1 MIKEACVGSFN
12 EAKIAI
18 INGANRVELCENL
31 EVGGTTP
38 SYGMIKKCVGDLEVP
53 TLVMIRPRGGNF
65 NYSIDEIEIMKEDII
80 NCKKLGVIGV
90 VFGVLNS
97 DNTVDYKLLKEL
109 VEISKPME
117 ITFHKAIDEVE
128 NPVAEIEKFIEL
140 GITRILTSG
149 KKETALEG
157 QELLNEMLKASQN
170 KIKIVV
176 AGKVTKDNLE
186 VVSQKIPSSEFHG
199 KRIV

>member
-38 SYGMIKKCVGDLEVP
+38 SYGMIKKCIKDLEVP
-53 TLVMIRPRGGNF
+53 TLVMIRPRGGGF
-65 NYSIDEIEIMKEDII
+65 NYSIDEIEIMKEDIL
-80 NCKKLGVIGV
+80 NCKKLGVVGV
-90 VFGVLNS
+90 VFGVLKA
-97 DNTVDYKLLKEL
+97 DNTVDYELLKEL

-128 NPVAEIEKFIEL
+128 NPVKEIEKFIEL

-149 KKETALEG
+149 KKDTALEG
-157 QELLNEMLKASQN
+157 QLLLNEMLKASQN

-186 VVSQKIPSSEFHG
+186 TISQNIPSSEFHG

>member
-38 SYGMIKKCVGDLEVP
+38 SYGMIKKCIKDLEVP
-53 TLVMIRPRGGNF
+53 TLVMIRPRGGDF
-65 NYSIDEIEIMKEDII
+65 NYSIDEIEIMKEDIL
-80 NCKKLGVIGV
+80 NCKKLGVVGV
-90 VFGVLNS
+90 VFGVLKA
-97 DNTVDYKLLKEL
+97 DNTVDYELLKEL

-128 NPVAEIEKFIEL
+128 NPVKEIEKFIEL

-149 KKETALEG
+149 KKDTALEG
-157 QELLNEMLKASQN
+157 QLLLNEMLKASQN

-186 VVSQKIPSSEFHG
+186 MISQTIPSSEFHG

>member
-18 INGANRVELCENL
+18 ANGANRVELCENL

-38 SYGMIKKCVGDLEVP
+38 SYGMIKKCVKDLEVP
-53 TLVMIRPRGGNF
+53 TLVMIRPRGGDF
-65 NYSIDEIEIMKEDII
+65 NYSTDEIEIMKEDII

-90 VFGVLNS
+90 VFGVLKA
-97 DNTVDYKLLKEL
+97 DNTVDYELLKEL
-109 VEISKPME
+109 VEISRPME

-128 NPVAEIEKFIEL
+128 NPIAEIEKFIEL
-140 GITRILTSG
+140 GITRVLTSG
-149 KKETALEG
+149 KKDTALEG
-157 QELLNEMLKASQN
+157 KEMLNKMLKASQN

-176 AGKVTKDNLE
+176 AGKVTKDNIE
-186 VVSQKIPSSEFHG
+186 VVSKKIPSCEFHG

>member
-1 MIKEACVGSFN
+1 MIKEACVGSFT

-18 INGANRVELCENL
+18 INGATRVELCENL

-38 SYGMIKKCVGDLEVP
+38 SYGMIKKCVKDLEVP
-53 TLVMIRPRGGNF
+53 TLVMIRPRGGDF
-65 NYSIDEIEIMKEDII
+65 NYSKDEIEVMKEDII
-80 NCKKLGVIGV
+80 NCKNLGVVGV

-128 NPVAEIEKFIEL
+128 NPVADIEKFIEL

-157 QELLNEMLKASQN
+157 QVLLNEMLKASHN

-186 VVSQKIPSSEFHG
+186 IVSQKIPSSEFHG

>member
-157 QELLNEMLKASQN
+157 QELLNKMLKASQN

>member
-38 SYGMIKKCVGDLEVP
+38 SYGMIKKCIKDLEVP
-53 TLVMIRPRGGNF
+53 TLVMIRPRGGDF
-65 NYSIDEIEIMKEDII
+65 NYSIDEIEIMKEDIL
-80 NCKKLGVIGV
+80 NCKKLGVVGV
-90 VFGVLNS
+90 VFGVLKA
-97 DNTVDYKLLKEL
+97 DNTVDYELLKEL

-128 NPVAEIEKFIEL
+128 NPVKEIEKFIEL

-149 KKETALEG
+149 KKDTALEG
-157 QELLNEMLKASQN
+157 QLLLNEMLKASQN

-186 VVSQKIPSSEFHG
+186 TISQKIPSSEFHG

>member
-38 SYGMIKKCVGDLEVP
+38 SYGMIKKCIKDLEVP
-53 TLVMIRPRGGNF
+53 TLVMIRPRGGDF
-65 NYSIDEIEIMKEDII
+65 NYSIDEIEIMKEDIL
-80 NCKKLGVIGV
+80 NCKKLGVVGV
-90 VFGVLNS
+90 VFGVLKA
-97 DNTVDYKLLKEL
+97 DNTVDYELLKEL

-128 NPVAEIEKFIEL
+128 NPVKEIEKFIEL

-149 KKETALEG
+149 KKDTALEG
-157 QELLNEMLKASQN
+157 QLLLNEMLKASQN

-186 VVSQKIPSSEFHG
+186 TISQNIPSSEFHG